1 MNGTQIALLIF
12 LIIII
17 CLLFWIIILSFRK
30 RFSKN
35 KKIHEIFEYDW
46 DSLCP
51 SQFKNSFDT
60 KGKKYTNIININK
73 LKWSSNPNPS
83 NYFSL
88 FYNTSSMVYREKFL
102 KEDEKTINASNYWI
116 TVYDKLKNTVVGS
129 IRFSTINFAPP
140 PKVVGKSATPFKFTK
155 VSAASGAFM
164 NLENCNVLMDF
175 SLDKRKIH
183 IYNDDYKNLEYEKY
197 KKKLNI

>member
-1 MNGTQIALLIF
+1 MTGIQIILLIF

-17 CLLFWIIILSFRK
+17 CLLFLFIITSF
-30 RFSKN
+30 
-35 KKIHEIFEYDW
+35 KKQFNTKDKFHEIFEYEW
-46 DSLCP
+46 NTLCP
-51 SQFKNSFDT
+51 SQFENKFDT

-73 LKWSSNPNPS
+73 MNWLSNPNKK

-102 KEDEKTINASNYWI
+102 KSNEETINASNYWI
-116 TVYDKLKNTVVGS
+116 TVYDIIKNNVVGS

-155 VSAASGAFM
+155 VSAASGAFQH
-164 NLENCNVLMDF
+164 LENANVLMDF
-175 SLDKRKIH
+175 SMDKRKIH
-183 IYNDDYKNLEYEKY
+183 IYNDNYKNLDYEEY
-197 KKKLNI
+197 KKKINN